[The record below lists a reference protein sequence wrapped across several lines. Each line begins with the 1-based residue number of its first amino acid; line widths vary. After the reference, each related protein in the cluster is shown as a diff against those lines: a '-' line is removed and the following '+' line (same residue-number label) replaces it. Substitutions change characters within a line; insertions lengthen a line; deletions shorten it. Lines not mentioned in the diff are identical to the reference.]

1 MKQRRLERM
10 RGRTWQR
17 AGKVGPNGGNNCRV
31 PVHTLF
37 EVAQNGMNDGG
48 GMPVRH
54 FHPPLHP
61 SPRQAS
67 AAEWEISPGPW
78 QDRFESR
85 GQQREAG
92 VGAVKRLKGMMV
104 VYGIAQGGR
113 LCVCDYVM
121 AEGGLWMLPA
131 RPHPTPGGREIG
143 SCHFASP
150 S

>member
-10 RGRTWQR
+10 RGRTCQR
-17 AGKVGPNGGNNCRV
+17 AGKVGPNR
-31 PVHTLF
+31 PVHTLC
-37 EVAQNGMNDGG
+37 EVAQSGMNDGG
-48 GMPVRH
+48 GCPSAAST
-54 FHPPLHP
+54 L

-67 AAEWEISPGPW
+67 AAEWEISPCPW
-78 QDRFESR
+78 QDCFDSQ
-85 GQQREAG
+85 GQRREAG
-92 VGAVKRLKGMMV
+92 VGAVKRLKGMIV